1 MGYNLQLNLLGAS
14 GVSSILWSCGRDG
27 GNFFAS
33 SSEKSVACRLN
44 SGGKVT
50 PSLACCLAYSWAIS
64 TALCVLLI
72 STGPLSS
79 PGKVTPI
86 HGTSSLSSSD
96 VFGVMSASVVA

>member
-1 MGYNLQLNLLGAS
+1 MGYSLQLNLSGAL

-33 SSEKSVACRLN
+33 SSEKSAACHLN
-44 SGGKVT
+44 SGGRVT
-50 PSLACCLAYSWAIS
+50 SSLACCLAYLCAIS

-79 PGKVTPI
+79 PRKVTPI
-86 HGTSSLSSSD
+86 HGMWSSSSD
-96 VFGVMSASVVA
+96 ISGVMSVSVVA